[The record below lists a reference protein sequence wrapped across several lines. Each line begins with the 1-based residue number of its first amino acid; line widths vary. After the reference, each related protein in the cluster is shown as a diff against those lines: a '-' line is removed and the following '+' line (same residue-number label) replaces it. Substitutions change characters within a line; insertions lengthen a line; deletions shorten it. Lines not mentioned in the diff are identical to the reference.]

1 MYLFCNT
8 VYGQSTGIKCG
19 GQSRKHWFQ
28 SAPQVWFV
36 PLVALLMWA
45 NLLTFFPVFV
55 FNLQSQN
62 DVYPLYMLLSILRL
76 SYLHL
81 NSILMD
87 CFDSFETIT
96 SQIKCPDEDSLPGT
110 ISNDVI
116 RVFEVI
122 KSGHS
127 CMFWEKK
134 EKRRSAECSVKPLI
148 LSSSKQF
155 PIIAVKDG
163 LFGSPTYTMSKMST

>member
-1 MYLFCNT
+1 
-8 VYGQSTGIKCG
+8 
-19 GQSRKHWFQ
+19 
-28 SAPQVWFV
+28 
-36 PLVALLMWA
+36 
-45 NLLTFFPVFV
+45 
-55 FNLQSQN
+55 
-62 DVYPLYMLLSILRL
+62 MLLSILRL

-127 CMFWEKK
+127 CMF
-134 EKRRSAECSVKPLI
+134 
-148 LSSSKQF
+148 
-155 PIIAVKDG
+155 
-163 LFGSPTYTMSKMST
+163 